1 MATQIIGTKK
11 ELLEALEGTNDND
24 IVVVEVHDTT
34 LTEDLYSFYVDI
46 IGGIELENGEL
57 VNEIRFT
64 AIPYE
69 K

>member
-24 IVVVEVHDTT
+24 IVVVEVHDTI